1 MLIKLPNN
9 WQEIDEKLVKIS
21 PFGKTCKLTKKERIF
36 IQVIIFIKEKSI
48 N

>member
-1 MLIKLPNN
+1 MLIKRLNN
-9 WQEIDEKLVKIS
+9 WQEIEEKLVKIS
-21 PFGKTCKLTKKERIF
+21 PFGKFCKLTKKEQIF

>member
-21 PFGKTCKLTKKERIF
+21 PFGKSCKLTNKLPIF
-36 IQVIIFIKEKSI
+36 TQVIIFIKENSI